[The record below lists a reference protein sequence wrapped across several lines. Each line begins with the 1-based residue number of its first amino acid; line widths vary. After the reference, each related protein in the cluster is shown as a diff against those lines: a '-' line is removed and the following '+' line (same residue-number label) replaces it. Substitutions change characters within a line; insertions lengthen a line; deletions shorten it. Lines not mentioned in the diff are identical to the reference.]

1 MIKVVYGNKGIGKT
15 KYLIASANDFYENCN
30 GDVVFINRGISHITN
45 LKHQIRYVDISEF
58 PIKSIEQLLS
68 FMCGLIAQNYDIK
81 AIYVDA
87 LSNYDINNS
96 QYEYFFDQ
104 VKILSEKFDTQFIF
118 SISGDISSI
127 PEYVHKEYSC

>member
-15 KYLIASANDFYENCN
+15 KYLIASANDFYENCS

-45 LKHQIRYVDISEF
+45 LRHQIRYVDISEF
-58 PIKSIEQLLS
+58 PIRTMEQLLS

-87 LSNYDINNS
+87 LSNYEINQD
-96 QYEYFFDQ
+96 QYNYFFDQ
-104 VKILSEKFDTQFIF
+104 VKALSEKFDTQFIF